1 MERFKYIQKY
11 KLNGNSKGEIYRP
24 LIILTRGCLIT
35 NTNTVIQYRS
45 NYVCKSNTER
55 NTNGMVTLMEST
67 LTIVPFRS
75 LTTNTNTDENMGA
88 DKDTNTDRNTNGMVT
103 VTDRYIAL

>member
-1 MERFKYIQKY
+1 M
-11 KLNGNSKGEIYRP
+11 
-24 LIILTRGCLIT
+24 
-35 NTNTVIQYRS
+35 
-45 NYVCKSNTER
+45 
-55 NTNGMVTLMEST
+55 LMEST